1 MTKIPFSR
9 AAHAISFSSQ
19 NSNSKLMSRRIQ
31 NSGEERDVRG
41 MNISF
46 PYLQLHCTAPA
57 CIQRGYGEIARCLY
71 AVLAVAHG
79 SFEIARHVVTHPP
92 TQFHLLQIH
101 PKLPTSQRSPL
112 FSARSAPP
120 SPCSRPA
127 ALNRPRTP
135 SSAAGIAQRHL
146 LSAESAAAAAI
157 VDAPGPGRRDSGVR
171 CGS

>member
-71 AVLAVAHG
+71 AVLAFAHG
-79 SFEIARHVVTHPP
+79 SFEIAR
-92 TQFHLLQIH
+92 
-101 PKLPTSQRSPL
+101 QR
-112 FSARSAPP
+112 
-120 SPCSRPA
+120 A
-127 ALNRPRTP
+127 ALDGGPVAQL
-135 SSAAGIAQRHL
+135 SSRQLQCWTAILFHGRVRVTGSGSVSNVSSL
-146 LSAESAAAAAI
+146 L
-157 VDAPGPGRRDSGVR
+157 
-171 CGS
+171 